1 MLFDHL
7 VYAVV
12 AASLDHGAVLGTHI
26 LSTGELLESSKVRV
40 LRRDQLGLHC
50 VSHRLVT
57 LVPNRSG
64 ILHAVRHD

>member
-26 LSTGELLESSKVRV
+26 LSTSELLESSKVRV